1 MGITLK
7 TFNDLDFQPHP
18 YYPDGNLASMSFDNG
33 ISVSV
38 ISCKSCYSNPDDV
51 IATYELAMFKDGEYI
66 PLSPWDDVLGWQTEV
81 ELNVLFEKAQKDG
94 DGFIQECKD
103 NKTGKDFDG

>member
-1 MGITLK
+1 
-7 TFNDLDFQPHP
+7 
-18 YYPDGNLASMSFDNG
+18 
-33 ISVSV
+33 
-38 ISCKSCYSNPDDV
+38 
-51 IATYELAMFKDGEYI
+51 AMFKDGEYI